1 MTKEAL
7 DKIRELDQEFDDVQ
21 FWVQCPEYTDEVVNM
36 KTEYLDDNNGRMV
49 ANVTF
54 LFHGI
59 GEHRVS
65 KDIIKWK
72 RLITELNT
80 NEMKYQKLKRE
91 YDKKEFDILV
101 NFDFKKKYGK
111 DNEKLRNLHVRSE
124 LADERKELKDLE
136 VEIDYQKRM
145 VSFYNQL
152 VATKTSIFQKDA
164 EKYE

>member
-21 FWVQCPEYTDEVVNM
+21 FWVKCPEYTDEVVNL
-36 KTEYLDDNNGRMV
+36 KTEYLEDNNGRMV
-49 ANVTF
+49 AHVTF

-72 RLITELNT
+72 NLIIDLNI

-136 VEIDYQKRM
+136 VEIDNQKRM

>member
-7 DKIRELDQEFDDVQ
+7 AKIRELDQEFDDVQ

-36 KTEYLDDNNGRMV
+36 KTEYLDDNNGRVV

-152 VATKTSIFQKDA
+152 VATKTSIFNDSV
-164 EKYE
+164 E

>member
-7 DKIRELDQEFDDVQ
+7 AKIRELDHEFDDVQ

-36 KTEYLDDNNGRMV
+36 KTEYLDDNNGRVV

-152 VATKTSIFQKDA
+152 VATKTSIFNDSV
-164 EKYE
+164 E

>member
-7 DKIRELDQEFDDVQ
+7 AKIRELDQEFDDVQ

-36 KTEYLDDNNGRMV
+36 KTEYLDDNNGRVV

-59 GEHRVS
+59 GEHKVS

-152 VATKTSIFQKDA
+152 VATKTSIFNDSVA
-164 EKYE
+164 